1 MFDICLMEKISKLCW
16 KSVIME
22 KSSKILDCT
31 VSSNWVSFSDLKID
45 VESAKQFEDSM
56 LFINIQ
62 LIKNYCKNKYLITLI
77 SVTK

>member
-45 VESAKQFEDSM
+45 VESAK
-56 LFINIQ
+56 
-62 LIKNYCKNKYLITLI
+62 
-77 SVTK
+77 